1 MSGISDVITL
11 RRCYQSTQIWCTDAG
26 DLPFLCGYMYL
37 YLVYKYCSFVVLCGY
52 VYLVYRCRRFAFSM
66 WLHVFG
72 VRMLV
77 VCRLYEVI
85 CTCIWCTDAGCLPC
99 VWLHAFGV
107 HMLEVCRLYV
117 VTCTCILFTDR
128 CWRFA
133 VSMWLHLHVFGVQML
148 EVCRLYV
155 VTCTCM
161 WCTDAGC
168 LPFLCGYIYMYLVY
182 RCWRFAVCMWLHVR
196 VCGVQMLGVCR
207 FYVFTFTYIWC
218 TDAGGL
224 PFLCGFEKSTICGM
238 KKRDDNNVVWV
249 RHSGRTSSDSTGPSK
264 AKEGNYYIYSEASN
278 TNRGDKA

>member
-77 VCRLYEVI
+77 VCRLYVVI

-99 VWLHAFGV
+99 VWLHVFGV

-117 VTCTCILFTDR
+117 VTCTCILFTD
-128 CWRFA
+128 
-133 VSMWLHLHVFGVQML
+133 
-148 EVCRLYV
+148 
-155 VTCTCM
+155 
-161 WCTDAGC
+161 AGG

-249 RHSGRTSSDSTGPSK
+249 RHSGRTSSDSTGPSN